1 MPTPGRI
8 EREFGVPFPGKVL
21 PPERWTNTALKN
33 LPHDRPLHWQAIF
46 GRTAPVVLDLGCGNG
61 RFLIGSAI
69 SRPELDH
76 VGIDAL
82 PIVVRYAVKRA
93 NERGLKNVRF
103 AVAEA
108 AQFLRRLVPPH
119 SVREVHL
126 YHPQPYHEQAEASN
140 RLVTPEFLALVHRAL
155 EPGGLFVVQTDNRA
169 YWRYMLRVI
178 PALFEFQ
185 EHEGAWPDAPLGRTR
200 REIIARRRG
209 YRIFRG
215 TGTPR
220 AELSEAEIEQI
231 VHRLPPPQF
240 RTRGKPTRGS

>member
-1 MPTPGRI
+1 MVQPGKI
-8 EREFGVPFPGKVL
+8 EREFGVPFPGRVL
-21 PPERWTNTALKN
+21 APERWTNTALKN
-33 LPHDRPLHWQAIF
+33 LPQDRPLDWQAVF
-46 GRTAPVVLDLGCGNG
+46 GRRAPVVLELGCGNG
-61 RFLIGSAI
+61 RFLIGSALQ
-69 SRPELDH
+69 RPDYDH

-108 AQFLRRLVPPH
+108 LQFLQRLVPPH

-126 YHPQPYHEQAEASN
+126 YHPQPYDDPAEAHR
-140 RLVTPEFLALVHRAL
+140 RLVTPRFLALVHRAL
-155 EPGGLFVVQTDNRA
+155 EPGGLFVVQTDNKE
-169 YWRYMLRVI
+169 YWRYMQRVI

-220 AELSEAEIEQI
+220 TDHSDEAIEQLLE
-231 VHRLPPPQF
+231 RLPAPAF
-240 RTRGKPTRGS
+240 RTRGKPTGRR